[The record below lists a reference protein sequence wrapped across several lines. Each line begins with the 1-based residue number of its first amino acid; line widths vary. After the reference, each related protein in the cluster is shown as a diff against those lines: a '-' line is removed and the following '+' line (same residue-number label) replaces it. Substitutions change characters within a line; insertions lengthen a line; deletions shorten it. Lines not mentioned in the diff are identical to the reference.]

1 MGRTWTWVA
10 AASTVLLAA
19 GSVAAGVSMQ
29 SKYDNL
35 NASCGSASATQP
47 GCSESDISS
56 VIARKNLANVLWGVT
71 GAAAVTTGILFY
83 FEGRPVSVSPVAGE
97 LTGAVAR
104 VAF

>member
-71 GAAAVTTGILFY
+71 GAAAVLGSAWTWLLPNFAAVL
-83 FEGRPVSVSPVAGE
+83 PSPTVHDA
-97 LTGAVAR
+97 LAR